1 MKSNRGFTLVELI
14 IYTAIFGIAA
24 AFLTSIL
31 VTTVRIGNKET
42 VSNEVSN
49 QLKLVLDTV
58 QRVVR
63 DSSLIEKTYEGTT
76 ESSPC
81 TTFCALKLRM
91 SATSL
96 DPTVI
101 RSDANGVYLK
111 QGSGT
116 EAALTNTKVKV
127 NSLVFTKLTPT
138 GGHSTVQV
146 DASLQ
151 FISTNPNL
159 AVVKTIR
166 SAIGRVSAATF
177 DSDLLPDADN
187 LRNVG
192 QIGPNLQWK
201 FGRFSSDVT
210 IGGSLGVGMTA
221 PTQKIEVNGGVRLNT
236 ATAKPTCD
244 STTRGTF
251 WVVQA
256 IAGTKDDVQVCA
268 KDAANAYA
276 WRVIY

>member
-1 MKSNRGFTLVELI
+1 MKSNPGFTLVELI
-14 IYTAIFGIAA
+14 IYTAIFSLAA
-24 AFLTSIL
+24 TFLTSVL
-31 VTTVRIGNKET
+31 VTTVRIENRET
-42 VSNEVSN
+42 VANEVSS

-58 QRVVR
+58 QRIVR
-63 DSSLIEKTYEGTT
+63 ESSLIEKTYEGTNEAT
-76 ESSPC
+76 PC

-91 SATSL
+91 SVSSL
-96 DPTVI
+96 DPTVV
-101 RSDANGVYLK
+101 RSDANGIYLK
-111 QGSGT
+111 QGSGA

-127 NSLVFTKLTPT
+127 NSLVFTKLTPA

-159 AVVKTIR
+159 AVTKAVR

-187 LRNVG
+187 LRSVG
-192 QIGPNLQWK
+192 QTGPNLQWK
-201 FGRFSSDVT
+201 NGRFSGDLT
-210 IGGSLGVGMTA
+210 IGGNVGAGLTS
-221 PTQKIEVNGGVRLNT
+221 PTQKLEVNGGARLNT

-256 IAGTKDDVQVCA
+256 GAGVKDDVQVCA
-268 KDAANAYA
+268 KDAGDAYA